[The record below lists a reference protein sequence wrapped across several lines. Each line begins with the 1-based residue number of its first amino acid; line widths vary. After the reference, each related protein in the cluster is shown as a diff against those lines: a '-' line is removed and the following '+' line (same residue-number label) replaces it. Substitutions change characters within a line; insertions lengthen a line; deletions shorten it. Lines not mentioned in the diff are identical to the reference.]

1 MINKIRFIE
10 PGNFSRY
17 KKSLKNIYT
26 YNKYIKNPSTGL
38 ITLTTIAKRLVD
50 DMLMYS
56 ESISKIDFKDVYSS
70 DIVFISIN
78 TYNAKRGYELCSNIR
93 NNSKAMVVLGGM
105 HASLNYLEAV
115 EYADYVLMGD
125 GDELIV
131 DFINCMKEGKKIDF
145 KGVVYKIGEV
155 VINTGKR
162 EQPVDIDTIPDRNL
176 VYNYSKLAKRYNTLW
191 PQVHGSRGCPH
202 NCDYCAVIQHFG
214 RKIRHR
220 PPQSIVQDIKEA
232 IEFHRIK
239 FMHRLSDCVWIT
251 DDNFAEDRDWAIS
264 VLNEI
269 INSGIKY
276 NFSVQARFEIG
287 FDDELLELMK
297 KAGFIELALGIEFLD
312 DDSFKE
318 FHKKSNY
325 DDIKK
330 SIKNIQKHGIGVRG
344 LFIVGAPTDTKGVG
358 EKIAN
363 YVIENNIH
371 GCLIQSMFFTPGT
384 KFYEE
389 NKNKLI
395 HKNWEKY
402 DGHVVHYPENIKPY
416 ELQQEIII
424 ALKKI
429 YSVKRLLKA
438 ILFSKGIFKILF
450 IGEFFWLREV
460 IRNYKKEVK
469 SLKNIEI

>member
-50 DMLMYS
+50 DTLMYS

-93 NNSKAMVVLGGM
+93 NNSKAMVVLVGM

-220 PPQSIVQDIKEA
+220 TPQSIVQDIK
-232 IEFHRIK
+232 
-239 FMHRLSDCVWIT
+239 V
-251 DDNFAEDRDWAIS
+251 
-264 VLNEI
+264 
-269 INSGIKY
+269 
-276 NFSVQARFEIG
+276 
-287 FDDELLELMK
+287 
-297 KAGFIELALGIEFLD
+297 
-312 DDSFKE
+312 
-318 FHKKSNY
+318 
-325 DDIKK
+325 
-330 SIKNIQKHGIGVRG
+330 
-344 LFIVGAPTDTKGVG
+344 
-358 EKIAN
+358 
-363 YVIENNIH
+363 
-371 GCLIQSMFFTPGT
+371 
-384 KFYEE
+384 
-389 NKNKLI
+389 
-395 HKNWEKY
+395 
-402 DGHVVHYPENIKPY
+402 
-416 ELQQEIII
+416 
-424 ALKKI
+424 
-429 YSVKRLLKA
+429 
-438 ILFSKGIFKILF
+438 
-450 IGEFFWLREV
+450 
-460 IRNYKKEVK
+460 
-469 SLKNIEI
+469 